1 MDIWRVVKSE
11 ISFDTGPWR
20 SLIRFSGIRYEIF
33 GGESLYVLGCT
44 FFKKTE
50 IHENLQ
56 LTLKKKKHYPA
67 QLFQLTLLIQ
77 RKKFVKCVHC
87 YFCITLRLPR
97 WRWTV
102 MRL

>member
-20 SLIRFSGIRYEIF
+20 SLIIFSGVRYQIF

-56 LTLKKKKHYPA
+56 LTLLKKTLSSSIIPANVTNSTKKN
-67 QLFQLTLLIQ
+67 
-77 RKKFVKCVHC
+77 C
-87 YFCITLRLPR
+87 
-97 WRWTV
+97 
-102 MRL
+102 